1 MVKYGFFNSMEG
13 DRVYSAEDLACM
25 YDGLVSDG
33 VIRGLGAQLEVTACD
48 KMQVLIGTGKA
59 IVGRKWIWN
68 TEQLA
73 LTIPP
78 ANESSVRLDLIVAR
92 ADFVNRKVSFEV
104 VKGDDIGSLP
114 KPVDTSTIKEIPLAW
129 LSIPAAATKIKTEN
143 IHDSREFATVD
154 NLQNSAVEYKS
165 SKGAVFVSQEAESS
179 ATKFYER
186 PDSQVIVNVVQ
197 INGNKIVDVTAKNI
211 DIWMEK
217 GKAYEIKPLM
227 PSGELYRIP
236 TNATVVQIYGNGDGQ
251 VNYIGP
257 GVDSS
262 DNRTYFGLITHE
274 GSTTGNKIRLS
285 ALKISYMLL
294 NKKQKL
300 TY

>member
-1 MVKYGFFNSMEG
+1 MVKYGFFDSKEG

-104 VKGDDIGSLP
+104 VKGDDIATLP
-114 KPVDTSTIKEIPLAW
+114 KPVDASTIKEIPLAT

-143 IHDSREFATVD
+143 IHDSRKFATIT
-154 NLQNSAVEYKS
+154 NLQNSAV
-165 SKGAVFVSQEAESS
+165 
-179 ATKFYER
+179 
-186 PDSQVIVNVVQ
+186 
-197 INGNKIVDVTAKNI
+197 
-211 DIWMEK
+211 
-217 GKAYEIKPLM
+217 
-227 PSGELYRIP
+227 
-236 TNATVVQIYGNGDGQ
+236 
-251 VNYIGP
+251 NYIGKGKVYVSGENTAAAP
-257 GVDSS
+257 KYVQRTNSEVNAHVLTLNGNRLVDITVGVEVEMVSTKIYKIKPILPQEMEQIPAWALVSYVSNGDAQIAYTNTGVDDS
-262 DNRTYFGLITHE
+262 DGRRYFDFAVRSMSASDHNPVLQMV
-274 GSTTGNKIRLS
+274 KIH
-285 ALKISYMLL
+285 YMEPI
-294 NKKQKL
+294 KEHVKE
-300 TY
+300 Y

>member
-48 KMQVLIGTGKA
+48 KMQVLVGTGKA

-186 PDSQVIVNVVQ
+186 PD
-197 INGNKIVDVTAKNI
+197 
-211 DIWMEK
+211 
-217 GKAYEIKPLM
+217 
-227 PSGELYRIP
+227 
-236 TNATVVQIYGNGDGQ
+236 
-251 VNYIGP
+251 
-257 GVDSS
+257 
-262 DNRTYFGLITHE
+262 
-274 GSTTGNKIRLS
+274 
-285 ALKISYMLL
+285 
-294 NKKQKL
+294 
-300 TY
+300 

>member
-48 KMQVLIGTGKA
+48 KMQVLVGTGKA

-114 KPVDTSTIKEIPLAW
+114 KPVDTSTIKEMPLAW
-129 LSIPAAATKIKTEN
+129 LSIPAAATKIKTKN

-179 ATKFYER
+179 ATKFYGR

-227 PSGELYRIP
+227 PSGELYQIP
-236 TNATVVQIYGNGDGQ
+236 TNATVIQIYGNGDGQ

-257 GVDSS
+257 RVDSS
-262 DNRTYFGLITHE
+262 DDRTYFGLITHE

-285 ALKISYMLL
+285 TLKISYMLL

>member
-143 IHDSREFATVD
+143 IHDSREFATID

-186 PDSQVIVNVVQ
+186 PDSQVIVNVLEL
-197 INGNKIVDVTAKNI
+197 NGNKIVDVTAKNI

-217 GKAYEIKPLM
+217 GKSYEVKPLM
-227 PSGELYRIP
+227 PSGDLFKIP
-236 TNATVVQIYGNGDGQ
+236 TDATVVQIYGNGDGQ
-251 VNYIGP
+251 VNYIG
-257 GVDSS
+257 
-262 DNRTYFGLITHE
+262 RTYFGLITHE

>member
-143 IHDSREFATVD
+143 IHDSREFTTIT
-154 NLQNSAVEYKS
+154 NLQNSAV
-165 SKGAVFVSQEAESS
+165 
-179 ATKFYER
+179 
-186 PDSQVIVNVVQ
+186 
-197 INGNKIVDVTAKNI
+197 
-211 DIWMEK
+211 
-217 GKAYEIKPLM
+217 
-227 PSGELYRIP
+227 
-236 TNATVVQIYGNGDGQ
+236 
-251 VNYIGP
+251 NYIGKGKVYVSGENTAAAP
-257 GVDSS
+257 KYVQRTNSEVNAHVLALNGNRLIDITVEVEVEMVSTKIYKVKPILPQEMEQIPAWALVSYVSNGDAQIVYTNTGVDDS
-262 DNRTYFGLITHE
+262 DGRRYFDFAVR
-274 GSTTGNKIRLS
+274 STSASGNNPVLQMMKIH
-285 ALKISYMLL
+285 YMEPI
-294 NKKQKL
+294 KEHVKE
-300 TY
+300 Y

>member
-186 PDSQVIVNVVQ
+186 PDSQVIVNVLEL
-197 INGNKIVDVTAKNI
+197 NGNKIVDVTAKNI

-227 PSGELYRIP
+227 PSGELYQIP
-236 TNATVVQIYGNGDGQ
+236 TNATG
-251 VNYIGP
+251 
-257 GVDSS
+257 
-262 DNRTYFGLITHE
+262 
-274 GSTTGNKIRLS
+274 
-285 ALKISYMLL
+285 
-294 NKKQKL
+294 
-300 TY
+300 